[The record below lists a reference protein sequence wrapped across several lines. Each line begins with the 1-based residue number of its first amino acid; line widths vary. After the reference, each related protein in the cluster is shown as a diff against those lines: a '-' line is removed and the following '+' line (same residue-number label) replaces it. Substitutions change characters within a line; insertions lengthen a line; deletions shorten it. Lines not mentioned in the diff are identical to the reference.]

1 MIKCAFTF
9 ISFHLLAGMVWAEE
23 PKPIAKQ
30 RVISV
35 LNVDLNDD
43 GWADRVILYEQE
55 DEDAAVDFFIRETE
69 NYTLAYAATLAE
81 PIWSGLMSG
90 TIPSLGVNDAGSL
103 LIKSE
108 NIAIG
113 RSRWEQILT
122 IAYRQNALRV
132 VGFTYK
138 WYDTLN
144 LEDNRQCDINLLS
157 GKAVLEINGASDT
170 WSDLEFDDTLVE
182 NWLAESISDIG
193 FADD

>member
-1 MIKCAFTF
+1 MA
-9 ISFHLLAGMVWAEE
+9 WAEE

-43 GWADRVILYEQE
+43 GWADRVVLYEQE

-144 LEDNRQCDINLLS
+144 LEDNGQCDINLLS

-182 NWLAESISDIG
+182 NWLAESISDIC